1 MAGLIPYNYRRNYL
15 IPRNPFNMMD
25 DFFSDVW
32 PFGRN
37 QLSGSFKV
45 DVQESEGAYTIE
57 AEMPGV
63 RKEEI
68 NLSLDEGRLTIG
80 VERTEDLRD
89 ENDGYIHRER
99 QYSSMRRSIY
109 MAEADGE
116 GADAN
121 LNDGVLKIVI
131 PKKAKLKTDK
141 KIEIN

>member
-15 IPRNPFNMMD
+15 IPRNPFSMMD
-25 DFFSDVW
+25 DFFGDMRL
-32 PFGRN
+32 FGRS
-37 QLSGSFKV
+37 LVSDAFKV
-45 DVQESEGAYTIE
+45 DVRESDSAYTIE

-63 RKEEI
+63 SKEEI
-68 NLSLDEGRLTIG
+68 SLSLDEGKLTIS
-80 VERTEDLRD
+80 VERGEDRRD

-99 QYSSMRRSIY
+99 QYSSMGRTIY
-109 MAEADGE
+109 MAEADAE

-141 KIEIN
+141 KIDIH